1 MHATQKTEILFNIF
15 AFDANE
21 EKYFI
26 DFIEYTDMVATNSI
40 EPRFKKYT
48 FEINNHSLIILR
60 DLKIS

>member
-40 EPRFKKYT
+40 EPRFKK
-48 FEINNHSLIILR
+48 ILLKLIINR
-60 DLKIS
+60 